1 MRLKAGQIASHIL
14 RFAYE
19 PNGASTSAIPITG
32 LDVGESRIFTGSMAT
47 TTDLD
52 VFKIVSVPSGST
64 ITVDIDAKSLSPA
77 STLDSYVRIF
87 DSVGTQVA
95 FNDDQGAS
103 TDSFVTVVAA
113 STGDH
118 YVGISAFQNQTYGV
132 IDGSGLTTATTTGP
146 YKVTISL
153 S

>member
-1 MRLKAGQIASHIL
+1 MRLKAGQIASHLL

-19 PNGASTSAIPITG
+19 PNGASTSAVPITG
-32 LDVGESRIFTGSMAT
+32 LNVGESRIFTGSMST

-52 VFKIVSVPSGST
+52 VFKIVSVPSGAT
-64 ITVDIDAKSLSPA
+64 ITVDIDAQSLSPTSA
-77 STLDSYVRIF
+77 LDSYVRIF
-87 DSVGTQVA
+87 NSAGTQVA
-95 FNDDQGAS
+95 FNDDQGAAR
-103 TDSFVTVVAA
+103 DSFVTVAAA

-118 YVGISAFQNQTYGV
+118 YVGISSYKNQTYSV
-132 IDGSGLTTATTTGP
+132 LDGSGLTTATTTGP

>member
-1 MRLKAGQIASHIL
+1 MRLKAGQIASHLL

-19 PNGASTSAIPITG
+19 PNGASTSAVPITG
-32 LDVGESRIFTGSMAT
+32 LDVGESRIFTGSMST

-52 VFKIVSVPSGST
+52 VFKISSVPSGAT
-64 ITVDIDAKSLSPA
+64 ITVDIDAQSLSPTSA
-77 STLDSYVRIF
+77 LDSDVRIF
-87 DSVGTQVA
+87 NSAGTQVA
-95 FNDDQGAS
+95 FNDDEGAAR
-103 TDSFVTVVAA
+103 DSFVTVAAA

-118 YVGISAFQNQTYGV
+118 YVGISSYKNQTYSV
-132 IDGSGLTTATTTGP
+132 LDGSGLTTATTTGP